1 MSAFLAYSLTASI
14 IMAMLFLVLH
24 QLVNRCTSFRFN
36 RFSLLCGII
45 LSLVLPAVL
54 LSMPVAV
61 SGGSDV
67 PGVIG
72 VQTAAYWTP
81 SDTILASVPSSGFD
95 WIAVAVIVYFS
106 GIAFFLLREAYSL
119 SLIHI

>member
-1 MSAFLAYSLTASI
+1 MTMSAFLAYSLTASI

-54 LSMPVAV
+54 LSWMPHSSTPGKPVEELAERADAGNVWGKLETVAV
-61 SGGSDV
+61 RAHV
-67 PGVIG
+67 LEEIG
-72 VQTAAYWTP
+72 RAHV
-81 SDTILASVPSSGFD
+81 
-95 WIAVAVIVYFS
+95 
-106 GIAFFLLREAYSL
+106 
-119 SLIHI
+119 